1 MKNNNVFCRLF
12 LSFFFWPLHCQAYD
26 LRLLITPLISL
37 NFCCNQTAKT
47 RPLIYCAKLMFFISP
62 SSFSVI
68 SWLSDLLQ
76 RGVLINN
83 DLISETRALVYIYGK
98 LICSGYQWSEIKHRN
113 YSVPSKFSICS
124 ICAQVIRYNLV
135 WRQFKSISCSKT
147 GYTSIT
153 CSKITNIPY
162 NLIFTTK
169 FNDFSILI
177 IIISWHYLNLSLA
190 NEYVGNVTIPT
201 QIIKYTA

>member
-26 LRLLITPLISL
+26 LRLLIAPLISL

-83 DLISETRALVYIYGK
+83 DLISETRALVYIYMESLFVVG
-98 LICSGYQWSEIKHRN
+98 ISGRKSNIGTTRSLQNSVSVQFVHRL
-113 YSVPSKFSICS
+113 YD
-124 ICAQVIRYNLV
+124 
-135 WRQFKSISCSKT
+135 
-147 GYTSIT
+147 IT
-153 CSKITNIPY
+153 W
-162 NLIFTTK
+162 FGG
-169 FNDFSILI
+169 
-177 IIISWHYLNLSLA
+177 SLKA
-190 NEYVGNVTIPT
+190 
-201 QIIKYTA
+201 